1 MKLNLCKR
9 FANCVACTAGT
20 IENIYSYCYIS
31 IIASGKRAIGA
42 RTGYIV
48 FSGGNNNIL
57 VAAGD

>member
-9 FANCVACTAGT
+9 LAHCVAGAAGT

-31 IIASGKRAIGA
+31 IIASGKRTVGK
-42 RTGYIV
+42 RTGNIV
-48 FSGGNNNIL
+48 FAGGNNNIL